1 MKETIALL
9 LDTDLFIDNLRG
21 IEKSLDWLKA
31 ALKENH
37 AIFYS
42 AITETE
48 LLSGKEC
55 EQKKKE
61 GNVFEILSLGTKLLV
76 TNEIA
81 RTGGRLRRKYGLTTT
96 DALIAATA
104 LVTRAVLCT
113 RNIGDFKLVP
123 GLKLK
128 EPYKL

>member
-1 MKETIALL
+1 MKEPIALL

-21 IEKSLDWLKA
+21 FEESLDWFKA
-31 ALKENH
+31 ALKEKP
-37 AIFYS
+37 AMFYS

-55 EQKKKE
+55 EQKEKE
-61 GNVFEILSLGTKLLV
+61 EKVFEILSLGTKLLV

-81 RTGGRLRRKYGLTTT
+81 HIGGRLRRKYGLTTT

-104 LVTRAVLCT
+104 LVKGAVLCT

-123 GLKLK
+123 GLKLE